1 MTIAF
6 CLAMHIVKQYF
17 AECANAD
24 CGIRT
29 TYNLRNIPHK
39 NFRKIY
45 VIEIPHSAIR
55 IPQSTP
61 THRYTHCLTCL
72 TPFVRQGY

>member
-1 MTIAF
+1 MRIA
-6 CLAMHIVKQYF
+6 
-17 AECANAD
+17 E

-45 VIEIPHSAIR
+45 VIK
-55 IPQSTP
+55 IPQSAK
-61 THRYTHCLTCL
+61 YTDPEKYYKGEATASD
-72 TPFVRQGY
+72 VGG